1 MSEEPIAVVG
11 MACRF
16 PGADGLSGYWE
27 LLEHGRSAIG
37 PVPEERLHAL
47 PVEEHPGMRVGGFLE
62 SVYDFDWSAF
72 RIGPREAKWMDPQH
86 RLLLEVAWEALEDG
100 GIPVDSL
107 DEQCTG
113 VFIGS
118 SWNDYHRL
126 HSGDLEAVQGHLAS
140 GVPPA
145 FAANRISHCF
155 DARGPSFTVD
165 ASCASALAALHQA
178 CQALRTGAC
187 ERVVVGAA
195 SLMLAPDNF
204 VMLAR
209 AGLLSRHGRVMALDR
224 DADGFARGEG
234 AGVLILKPQRHVS
247 AQDRVYCWIRGC
259 ALNHV
264 GRTPWIMAPSDKAQA
279 QVLRAALVQ
288 AGREA
293 DQLDYVELHGTG
305 FKKGDEVEV
314 RAVGSALGRADGS
327 PPCAV
332 GSVKTNVGHLEA
344 ASGIASLIKVALMLH
359 HRMLVPTRNLKNT
372 NPSIEFASM
381 RVEPQ
386 RELEPLSVEGRL
398 PLAGVS
404 AVSFSGT
411 NAHAILEAA
420 PATDMASEVPVPGFF
435 VLPMSARTENS
446 LASLVART
454 RQWLQ
459 AHVEVDASE
468 LVSICYTA
476 GVRRAHHKFRAAVV
490 GASARELVLELVRW
504 SEGSQRPVVPAKVA
518 GATALRTRA
527 GADALARAYEV
538 GASVRWDQVYPQGR
552 CLSLPAYPW
561 QRETLLS
568 PALSGLQAGG
578 APRGA
583 ERAGDRSAPVAAVQM
598 REQALLQDP
607 NGLWRLP
614 EERLRRTLRH
624 MVSGHLA
631 EVLQVSAERIEE
643 CHEDL
648 FELGLSSLLATAF
661 VERMGQAV
669 GMSLPRSLLLE
680 CRSLDRLVQEIL
692 TTGLG
697 VEAGGGTA
705 EAKAMPPTTGTLD
718 VVRMSEMAAEEAL
731 MERLAALEARR

>member
-224 DADGFARGEG
+224 DADGFVRGDGVRGREGGGGRGADTQAAATCVGPRPCVLLDSGMRAQSCWADAVDHGAKRQSTG
-234 AGVLILKPQRHVS
+234 AG
-247 AQDRVYCWIRGC
+247 
-259 ALNHV
+259 
-264 GRTPWIMAPSDKAQA
+264 T
-279 QVLRAALVQ
+279 
-288 AGREA
+288 
-293 DQLDYVELHGTG
+293 
-305 FKKGDEVEV
+305 
-314 RAVGSALGRADGS
+314 
-327 PPCAV
+327 
-332 GSVKTNVGHLEA
+332 
-344 ASGIASLIKVALMLH
+344 SG
-359 HRMLVPTRNLKNT
+359 
-372 NPSIEFASM
+372 
-381 RVEPQ
+381 
-386 RELEPLSVEGRL
+386 G
-398 PLAGVS
+398 
-404 AVSFSGT
+404 
-411 NAHAILEAA
+411 
-420 PATDMASEVPVPGFF
+420 
-435 VLPMSARTENS
+435 
-446 LASLVART
+446 
-454 RQWLQ
+454 
-459 AHVEVDASE
+459 
-468 LVSICYTA
+468 
-476 GVRRAHHKFRAAVV
+476 
-490 GASARELVLELVRW
+490 
-504 SEGSQRPVVPAKVA
+504 
-518 GATALRTRA
+518 
-527 GADALARAYEV
+527 
-538 GASVRWDQVYPQGR
+538 
-552 CLSLPAYPW
+552 
-561 QRETLLS
+561 
-568 PALSGLQAGG
+568 
-578 APRGA
+578 
-583 ERAGDRSAPVAAVQM
+583 
-598 REQALLQDP
+598 
-607 NGLWRLP
+607 
-614 EERLRRTLRH
+614 
-624 MVSGHLA
+624 
-631 EVLQVSAERIEE
+631 
-643 CHEDL
+643 
-648 FELGLSSLLATAF
+648 
-661 VERMGQAV
+661 
-669 GMSLPRSLLLE
+669 PRS
-680 CRSLDRLVQEIL
+680 
-692 TTGLG
+692 GW
-697 VEAGGGTA
+697 
-705 EAKAMPPTTGTLD
+705 P
-718 VVRMSEMAAEEAL
+718 
-731 MERLAALEARR
+731 